1 MIDKS
6 LILKE
11 IAQLRDIVDL
21 GVCVGV
27 YQTCNGKAVQAHAR
41 KRLHQFFESQI
52 R

>member
-11 IAQLRDIVDL
+11 IAQLRDIVNL

-27 YQTCNGKAVQAHAR
+27 YQT
-41 KRLHQFFESQI
+41 S
-52 R
+52 

>member
-11 IAQLRDIVDL
+11 IAQLRDIVNL

-27 YQTCNGKAVQAHAR
+27 YQTCNGK
-41 KRLHQFFESQI
+41 QFKHMPASDFINFESQI